1 MIIESNGTGRDRLNI
16 FTEWHLYTVRSC
28 QKSRFLGCSWFS
40 LPWQKYQIVNNGS
53 HFCICAGFDRAVLRI
68 QQKDNTGWDRLDY
81 FTGMA
86 LIYSAFVSKITILRL
101 SLPKGQETLLGAL

>member
-1 MIIESNGTGRDRLNI
+1 M
-16 FTEWHLYTVRSC
+16 
-28 QKSRFLGCSWFS
+28 
-40 LPWQKYQIVNNGS
+40 NNGS
-53 HFCICAGFDRAVLRI
+53 HFCICAGFDRAVLGI

-101 SLPKGQETLLGAL
+101 SLPKGQEPLLGAL